1 MLWNRLCDCGEKKS
15 TNKPKLSVIFFI
27 GRWKQK
33 GWTLQ
38 ISYIIIMALLLISF
52 SKRLELIDN
61 RLSMSVLGRR
71 DARGTV
77 LLKYHT
83 LKCYCQTKEEK
94 KIHLNWSCHENELR

>member
-1 MLWNRLCDCGEKKS
+1 MIVVRKNQLINQSCLLFFYWSMETKRFD
-15 TNKPKLSVIFFI
+15 TNLIHHHNGI
-27 GRWKQK
+27 H
-33 GWTLQ
+33 
-38 ISYIIIMALLLISF
+38 IMALLLISF

-83 LKCYCQTKEEK
+83 LKCYC
-94 KIHLNWSCHENELR
+94 